1 MSDLWRLCVLAAV
14 GVLAACSQTTDPPG
28 VATSPTAAA
37 FAEQDARAIPDAS
50 VNALRSELAAIPA
63 AASTDYQI
71 SATDV
76 LEVTVF
82 QVPELSKSVRVSES
96 GQITLPLIG
105 AVPAA
110 GKNATELEAEIAAR
124 LSAKYLQNPDVSVF
138 VEDAVSQRVTVEGA
152 VSKPG
157 IYSATGRTTL
167 LQMIALAGGLD
178 RIADERGVVVF
189 RYVNGKRQAAK
200 FDYKAIR
207 AGTTDDPILAGGDV
221 VVVDQSGAK
230 AALRNVRESIG
241 LFGLFMPLI

>member
-1 MSDLWRLCVLAAV
+1 MAAVRTELAAV
-14 GVLAACSQTTDPPG
+14 SA
-28 VATSPTAAA
+28 
-37 FAEQDARAIPDAS
+37 
-50 VNALRSELAAIPA
+50 PA
-63 AASTDYQI
+63 AQDYRI

-76 LEVTVF
+76 LDVTVF

-96 GQITLPLIG
+96 GQISLPLIG

-110 GKNATELEAEIAAR
+110 GSSVAELEAEIAGR
-124 LSAKYLQNPDVSVF
+124 LSARYMQNPDVSVF
-138 VEDAVSQRVTVEGA
+138 VKDAVSQRVTVEGA

-167 LQMIALAGGLD
+167 LQMIAVAGGLD
-178 RIADERGVVVF
+178 RVADERGVVVF

-207 AGTTDDPILAGGDV
+207 AGTTDDPVLAGGDV
-221 VVVDQSGAK
+221 VVVDQSGPK
-230 AALRNVRESIG
+230 AALRNVRESIS